1 MMHKYWGYGLH
12 ILSEIEFPELLPA
25 DFEEADITIS
35 AGIVPQDLVDEGL
48 IKKPFSQLTKDEYI
62 LNIKNVC
69 RYYAGF
75 GKTVIFEQDESS
87 ELLSVRLFLLGTI
100 MAAILFQRGDI
111 PMHASAII
119 KDGRLIL
126 FAGNSGVG
134 KSTLLAGLS
143 SLGYEVFSDDVCVLK
158 INQANEVTGTSSY
171 PMIKLWEDA
180 LDKLDISDFNKDYK
194 VRPEMPKFG
203 QFFYKTFHKES
214 IPLEKIFILS
224 PQNTVGEVII
234 NELPSISGFKQ
245 LEKQVYKFQ
254 LIGNTQ
260 LRAKQFSLLSKVAS
274 QAKIYEVLRPTRGS
288 NVQILTQEIEKYL

>member
-1 MMHKYWGYGLH
+1 MHKYWGFGLH

-35 AGIVPQDLVDEGL
+35 AGEVPQNLSGDGL

-62 LNIKNVC
+62 LNIKGVC
-69 RYYAGF
+69 RYYAGY
-75 GKTVIFEQDESS
+75 GKNVIFEQAEES

-100 MAAILFQRGDI
+100 MAAILFQRGEI

-119 KDGRLIL
+119 KDGKLIL

-134 KSTLLAGLS
+134 KSTLLASLS
-143 SLGYEVFSDDVCVLK
+143 NLGYEVFSDDVCVLK
-158 INQANEVTGTSSY
+158 IDKDNTVTGTASY

-180 LDKLDISDFNKDYK
+180 LDKLNVGEFNKDYK
-194 VRPEMPKFG
+194 VRPQLPKFG
-203 QFFYKTFHKES
+203 QFFYQTFNKET
-214 IPLEKIFILS
+214 IPLDKIFILS
-224 PQNTVGEVII
+224 PQNTVGEV
-234 NELPSISGFKQ
+234 SIKQLESVAVFKQ

-260 LRAKQFSLLSKVAS
+260 LRAKQFGLLSKVAS
-274 QAKIYEVLRPTRGS
+274 QAKVYEVLRPTRGS
-288 NVQILTQEIEKYL
+288 NVQLLTQEIEKYL